1 MPHLSYS
8 ILGDSISTFEGVT
21 PEGFTL
27 FYNGER
33 LEKSGVTTPGDT
45 WWGHVIKALAGEL
58 VADNAWSGSMVE
70 GAGFPAASSEK
81 RARAILGPDGAQPD
95 AVLVFIGINDY
106 GWGGAANQ
114 AAGRSHAMPRCV
126 DLASVPERVA
136 ADAPENAAQLFGKA
150 YRAML
155 GHIRQAAPQ
164 ALVYCITLLPGR
176 TQGVDHAE
184 FAYRLRGV
192 HLDEYNDA
200 IRAAATDAGCRV
212 VDVRSFGRDYDSLE
226 ATHPT
231 NLGMRQFASMVVR
244 GMQIADEQAGGG
256 ATAGANPEAANP
268 ALDLT
273 DFCGAPKSEEACERE
288 SCIGCPHAANTGN
301 QWLCRC
307 LK

>member
-8 ILGDSISTFEGVT
+8 ILGDSISTFEGIT

-33 LEKSGVTTPGDT
+33 LEKSGVMAPGDT
-45 WWGHVIKALAGEL
+45 WWGHVIKALEGEL
-58 VADNAWSGSMVE
+58 VSDNAWSGSMVE

-114 AAGRSHAMPRCV
+114 AAGRSHATPRCV
-126 DLASVPERVA
+126 DLASVPERIA
-136 ADAPENAAQLFGKA
+136 ADAPGNAAQLFGDA
-150 YRAML
+150 YRTML

-256 ATAGANPEAANP
+256 ATVGAYPETANP
-268 ALDLT
+268 ALDLA
-273 DFCGAPKSEEACERE
+273 DFCGAPKSEEACERA